1 MEIIKIIFIGIVGT
15 LIFIYLK
22 NNNSELSGLSAI
34 ATSILII
41 ILTVG
46 YIVDTVKIFSLIAER
61 TGISQELFTLIVK
74 IISISY
80 LSDFTYSFCEDA
92 GAKSI
97 GEKVNFT
104 CKIIILVLSAPIIN
118 NIFNVISSLVL

>member
-15 LIFIYLK
+15 LVFVYLK
-22 NNNSELSGLSAI
+22 NNGSELSGLCAI

-46 YIVDTVKIFSLIAER
+46 YIIDAVSIFSAISER
-61 TGISQELFTLIVK
+61 TGISSDLFVLIIK

-92 GAKSI
+92 GVKSI
-97 GEKVNFT
+97 GDKVNFA
-104 CKIIILVLSAPIIN
+104 CKIIIFV
-118 NIFNVISSLVL
+118 F